1 VSELKDS
8 KNRSQHMFQS
18 VESVH
23 NNEIFYSINESKHE
37 EMMESIKE
45 QREAEKIAKNQI
57 EDEEILM
64 PEF

>member
-1 VSELKDS
+1 
-8 KNRSQHMFQS
+8 MFQS

>member
-1 VSELKDS
+1 MFEGWEHFDSVKDSIKDNSMSELKDS
-8 KNRSQHMFQS
+8 RNRSQHMFQS

-45 QREAEKIAKNQI
+45 QR
-57 EDEEILM
+57 
-64 PEF
+64 